1 MGTASLCLDWP
12 APAGNTPLSAGP
24 FPNVRVLIV
33 NGGYDLRT
41 PVANAVA
48 VARQFPQSHLIVVPG
63 VGHSV
68 TTADFS
74 FCAARA
80 IREWIQGAAL
90 PASAE
95 CPRGAALVKT
105 LTAFPRTPAH
115 TARATLTVAVKAVR
129 EAEAAWLQV
138 LFASAPV
145 SPAGLYGGRLVSSGG
160 TGFTLARYSVA
171 PGVTVSGRIK
181 ATIDAPITFSGT
193 VRVSGPKA
201 VTGTLRVTSTTLS
214 GTLGGRRVSARF

>member
-1 MGTASLCLDWP
+1 
-12 APAGNTPLSAGP
+12 
-24 FPNVRVLIV
+24 VLVV

-68 TTADFS
+68 LTADFS

-80 IREWIQGAAL
+80 VRQWTQGAAL

-95 CPRGAALVKT
+95 CPRQRALVKK
-105 LTAFPRTPAH
+105 LAAFPRASARTPA
-115 TARATLTVAVKAVR
+115 ATLRVAVNAVR
-129 EAEAAWLQV
+129 EAEASWLQV
-138 LFASAPV
+138 LFASSPV

-160 TGFTLARYSVA
+160 GGFALRNYSVA
-171 PGVTVSGRIK
+171 PGVLVSGRITAK
-181 ATIDAPITFSGT
+181 IDAPVAFTGSLRI
-193 VRVSGPKA
+193 SGPKA
-201 VTGTLRVTSTTLS
+201 ANGALRVTPTRVS
-214 GTLGGRRVSARF
+214 GTLGGRRVSGRL